1 MADNAPAAVYEFD
14 IEETEY
20 LRHGDTPY
28 LARLFKPRGDGPFP
42 AVIDMHGGGWCAGK
56 RTNNDPINAAMARAG
71 VVVAALDFRVPP
83 DAPYPSSVA
92 DLNYGIRWLKREA
105 KRLHSR
111 PDLVGAMGTSSGGH
125 LVVLSAMRPTD
136 ARYGAL
142 PLAGPV
148 YDARVKFV
156 ITLWPV
162 ISPLG
167 RYQFLKERRAKL
179 PPARIADMMES
190 HDRYWISEAAMAEGD
205 PVLALQR
212 GERAELPPILYLQ
225 NPQDPLHPR
234 DNLEQFVA
242 GYRAAG
248 GQVEVVLFEG
258 AEYDLLRSRPD
269 APSACQAWRSMADF
283 AHRMAGA

>member
-1 MADNAPAAVYEFD
+1 MADNAPAAAYEFD

-28 LARLFKPRGDGPFP
+28 LARLFRPRGDGPFP
-42 AVIDMHGGGWCAGK
+42 AVVDMHGGGWCAGK

-83 DAPYPSSVA
+83 DAPYPGSVA

-105 KRLHSR
+105 NHLHSR

-136 ARYGAL
+136 VRYGAL
-142 PLAGPV
+142 ALSGPA

-167 RYQFLKERRAKL
+167 RYQFLRERRAKL

-190 HDRYWISEAAMAEGD
+190 HDRYWLSEAAMAEGD

-234 DNLEQFVA
+234 DNLEQFVV

-248 GQVEVVLFEG
+248 GQVEVVLFKGE
-258 AEYDLLRSRPD
+258 EYDLLRSKPD
-269 APSACQAWRSMADF
+269 APSARRALQAMADF